1 MAATAGK
8 NGSIRTGYLTTS
20 ARGLR
25 MDSVPMRLFQKA
37 KKLGIWDPA
46 DLDFSQDK
54 KDWDARSDIER
65 DFLLRLL
72 AQFQGGE
79 EAVTV
84 DLLPLI
90 HAVAHDGHIEEEMF
104 LTSFLWEEAKHVE
117 MFRRF
122 LNEVCEVDYDLHK
135 YTDPSWRKIF
145 YEELP
150 TAMGRLLT
158 DQSLEAQAI
167 ASTTYNMVIEGMLA
181 ETGYHGFRRGLKQ
194 NGLMPGICAGIE
206 LTARDESRHIRY
218 GVFLLER
225 LISEDPAM
233 WDVINARMNE
243 LFPTA
248 LALVSEFWENY
259 KEGEHPFDLTMD
271 EFVDFSARKFDG
283 RMKVLERDRGKA
295 MAEIEKAVVM
305 DIEADEREL
314 EEAFA

>member
-1 MAATAGK
+1 MTATAG
-8 NGSIRTGYLTTS
+8 RTGYVSTS

-54 KDWDARSDIER
+54 KDWQALTETQQ

-90 HAVAHDGHIEEEMF
+90 HAIAHDGHIEEEIF

-122 LNEVCEVDYDLHK
+122 LNEVCEVDYDLTH
-135 YTDPSWRKIF
+135 YADPSWRQIF
-145 YEELP
+145 FEELP

-158 DQSLEAQAI
+158 DQSREAQAI
-167 ASTTYNMVIEGMLA
+167 ASTTYNMIVEGVLA
-181 ETGYHGFRRGLKQ
+181 ETGYHGFRRGLKS
-194 NGLMPGICAGIE
+194 NNLMPGICEGIE

-233 WDVINARMNE
+233 WDVINKRMNE
-243 LFPTA
+243 IFPMA
-248 LALVSEFWENY
+248 LALVSEFWDHYE
-259 KEGEHPFDLTMD
+259 EGEHPFGLEMN
-271 EFVDFSARKFDG
+271 EFVEFSAHKFDG
-283 RMKVLERDRGKA
+283 RMKVLERDRGKTLGD
-295 MAEIEKAVVM
+295 IEKAVIE
-305 DIEADEREL
+305 DIQADEKEMAA
-314 EEAFA
+314 EFA

>member
-1 MAATAGK
+1 MTATAG
-8 NGSIRTGYLTTS
+8 RTSYQTTS

-37 KKLGIWDPA
+37 KKLGTWDPA
-46 DLDFSQDK
+46 ELDFTQDK
-54 KDWDARSDIER
+54 KDWDARSDVEK

-90 HAVAHDGHIEEEMF
+90 HAVAHDGHIEEEIF

-122 LNEVCEVDYDLHK
+122 LTEVCEVDYDLHK
-135 YTDPSWRKIF
+135 YADPSWKSIF
-145 YEELP
+145 FDELP

-158 DQSLEAQAI
+158 DQSREAQAI
-167 ASTTYNMVIEGMLA
+167 ASTTYNMIVEGMLA

-194 NGLMPGICAGIE
+194 NNLMPGICAGIE

-218 GVFLLER
+218 GVFLLGR
-225 LISEDPAM
+225 LISEDPAI

-243 LFPTA
+243 IFP
-248 LALVSEFWENY
+248 LALGLVAEFWDHY
-259 KEGEHPFDLTMD
+259 DEGEHPFGLTMD
-271 EFVDFSARKFDG
+271 EFVEFSSRKFDG
-283 RMKVLERDRGKA
+283 RMKVLERDRGKNLVD
-295 MAEIEKAVVM
+295 IEKAVVQ
-305 DIEADEREL
+305 DLEADEKEL
-314 EEAFA
+314 AQAFA